1 MAGKGQG
8 APSSDVPGL
17 RDVSAGSVGFEPTL
31 GIPWQSGLD
40 PLTGLAD
47 RRWFLRA
54 VAVSDG
60 SDSGGD
66 SQADDVGII
75 AVRINGLRSLRAS
88 HGQVAA
94 DGVLLL
100 VAEVLH
106 GWSRGDDLAARL
118 GVDSFGI
125 LAHTDAEGLT
135 ATATRLRTKLADAG
149 VSATIGSAMR
159 AAQGGA
165 SEALRTANCDVG
177 KGNGRRRADEG
188 AASRA
193 IRGASAGTAAQVIQA
208 QATGILMQWHR
219 CGADRARLELAYQAH
234 EMGLPVTSMARLLIA
249 VASGAP
255 LSDQD
260 AAYGLDLERSAQLA
274 ANARVGSA
282 PRTSPRPREQ
292 LATPDVVDDG
302 TYTPSRQMQPV
313 WSVRPPN
320 SASGLLSLAGPD
332 ASIRSEDLLLAGRY
346 RGAASPNGSGGDWF
360 DAFILPDGTAALVLG
375 DVAGHDALA
384 ATTMMQLRTLLRG
397 FAVTH
402 EMAPSEVLR
411 RLDVFFAHLDLDLLA
426 TAFFGWVHPD
436 PAGGL
441 VLRWCNAGHLPPLV
455 VGADGETMIL
465 ETRNDLLLGLGLE
478 TRRADLSL
486 RLAAG
491 STLLLYSDGLIETR
505 NADLDH
511 GLDRLQ
517 DAARSVA
524 TLDVA
529 ELCDELVSAMI
540 GVSAHDDVTVLAVRI
555 PH

>member
-1 MAGKGQG
+1 
-8 APSSDVPGL
+8 
-17 RDVSAGSVGFEPTL
+17 
-31 GIPWQSGLD
+31 
-40 PLTGLAD
+40 
-47 RRWFLRA
+47 
-54 VAVSDG
+54 
-60 SDSGGD
+60 
-66 SQADDVGII
+66 
-75 AVRINGLRSLRAS
+75 
-88 HGQVAA
+88 
-94 DGVLLL
+94 
-100 VAEVLH
+100 
-106 GWSRGDDLAARL
+106 
-118 GVDSFGI
+118 
-125 LAHTDAEGLT
+125 
-135 ATATRLRTKLADAG
+135 
-149 VSATIGSAMR
+149 
-159 AAQGGA
+159 
-165 SEALRTANCDVG
+165 
-177 KGNGRRRADEG
+177 
-188 AASRA
+188 
-193 IRGASAGTAAQVIQA
+193 
-208 QATGILMQWHR
+208 MQWHR

-260 AAYGLDLERSAQLA
+260 AAYGIDLERSTRLA
-274 ANARVGSA
+274 ANVRAGMA
-282 PRTSPRPREQ
+282 PRSAGRDAPM
-292 LATPDVVDDG
+292 ASAAVGDDAA
-302 TYTPSRQMQPV
+302 YTPSRQMQPV

-320 SASGLLSLAGPD
+320 SASGLLSLAGSD
-332 ASIRSEDLLLAGRY
+332 ASMRAEDLLLAGRY
-346 RGAASPNGSGGDWF
+346 RGAASPSGSGGDWF

-375 DVAGHDALA
+375 DVAGHDAVA

-455 VGADGETMIL
+455 VDPGGETVLL

-478 TRRADLSL
+478 TKRADLSL

-511 GLDRLQ
+511 GLERLRT
-517 DAARSVA
+517 AARSVA
-524 TLDVA
+524 MLDVA
-529 ELCDELVSAMI
+529 ELCDQLVSTMV
-540 GVSAHDDVTVLAVRI
+540 GVSPHDDVTVLAVRI

>member
-1 MAGKGQG
+1 VAGTGRG
-8 APSSDVPGL
+8 APETGVDAP
-17 RDVSAGSVGFEPTL
+17 RDVLAGSVDFEPAL

-60 SDSGGD
+60 SASGDD

-75 AVRINGLRSLRAS
+75 VVRINGLRSLLVS
-88 HGQVAA
+88 HGRVGV

-100 VAEVLH
+100 TAEVLH

-125 LAHTDAEGLT
+125 LAHTDAAGLA
-135 ATATRLRTKLADAG
+135 ATAARLRTKLADAG
-149 VSATIGSAMR
+149 VSATVGLAMR

-165 SEALRTANCDVG
+165 SEALRTANRDLG
-177 KGNGRRRADEG
+177 KGNGTRRADEA

-208 QATGILMQWHR
+208 QATGILMQWHH
-219 CGADRARLELAYQAH
+219 CGADRARIELAYQAH
-234 EMGLPVTSMARLLIA
+234 EMGLPVTSMARLLVA

-255 LSDQD
+255 LNDHD
-260 AAYGLDLERSAQLA
+260 AAHGIDLERSTRLA
-274 ANARVGSA
+274 ANLRAALV
-282 PRTSPRPREQ
+282 PQTTTSRSDQ
-292 LATPDVVDDG
+292 TATEG
-302 TYTPSRQMQPV
+302 IGHGGAYTPSRQMQPI
-313 WSVRPPN
+313 WSVRPQN

-332 ASIRSEDLLLAGRY
+332 ASIRAEDLLLAGRY
-346 RGAASPNGSGGDWF
+346 RGVANPNGSGGDWF
-360 DAFILPDGTAALVLG
+360 DAFMLPDGTAALVLG

-384 ATTMMQLRTLLRG
+384 ATTMMQLRTLLRSV
-397 FAVTH
+397 AVSH
-402 EMAPSEVLR
+402 DVAPSEVLR
-411 RLDVFFAHLDLDLLA
+411 RLDLFFAQFDLDLLA

-441 VLRWCNAGHLPPLV
+441 VLRWCNAGHLPPVLL
-455 VGADGETMIL
+455 APDGETVIL
-465 ETRNDLLLGLGLE
+465 ESRDDLLLGLGLE
-478 TRRADLSL
+478 TSRADLSL
-486 RLAAG
+486 RLPVA

-511 GLDRLQ
+511 GLDRLRI
-517 DAARSVA
+517 AARPLA

-529 ELCDELVSAMI
+529 QLCDELVSAML
-540 GVSAHDDVTVLAVRI
+540 GVNPHDDVTVLAVRI
-555 PH
+555 PR

>member
-1 MAGKGQG
+1 MQ
-8 APSSDVPGL
+8 DVQKT
-17 RDVSAGSVGFEPTL
+17 SVDFEPEI

-54 VAVSDG
+54 VAVADG
-60 SDSGGD
+60 SANGNDLH
-66 SQADDVGII
+66 ADDVGII
-75 AVRINGLRSLRAS
+75 AVRVNGLRGLLVS
-88 HGQVAA
+88 HGRVAV

-100 VAEVLH
+100 AAEVLH

-135 ATATRLRTKLADAG
+135 VTAARLRSKLADAG
-149 VSATIGSAMR
+149 VSATVGSAMR
-159 AAQGGA
+159 ATQGGA
-165 SEALRTANCDVG
+165 SEALRSANRDLG
-177 KGNGRRRADEG
+177 KGTGTRRADQG

-193 IRGASAGTAAQVIQA
+193 IRGVSAGTAAQVIQA

-234 EMGLPVTSMARLLIA
+234 EMGLAVTSMARLLVA

-255 LSDQD
+255 LSEQD
-260 AAYGLDLERSAQLA
+260 PAYGIDLERSTLLA
-274 ANARVGSA
+274 ANVRAGMA
-282 PRTSPRPREQ
+282 PPKPTTRGNRTDTD
-292 LATPDVVDDG
+292 AAGDHGV
-302 TYTPSRQMQPV
+302 YTPSRQMQPV

-320 SASGLLSLAGPD
+320 SASGLLSLAGSD
-332 ASIRSEDLLLAGRY
+332 GSTRAEDLLLAGRY
-346 RGAASPNGSGGDWF
+346 RGAANPSGSGGDWF

-384 ATTMMQLRTLLRG
+384 AATMMQLRTLLRG

-455 VGADGETMIL
+455 VAANGETVVL
-465 ETRNDLLLGLGLE
+465 ESRNDLLLGLGLE
-478 TRRADLSL
+478 SSRADLSL
-486 RLAAG
+486 RLEAG

-511 GLDRLQ
+511 GLARLRT
-517 DAARSVA
+517 AARKVA
-524 TLDVA
+524 KLDVA
-529 ELCDELVSAMI
+529 ELCDKLVSSMV
-540 GVSAHDDVTVLAVRI
+540 GLSSHDDVTVLAVRI
-555 PH
+555 PG

>member
-1 MAGKGQG
+1 MAATGHG
-8 APSSDVPGL
+8 AQESDVVTP
-17 RDVSAGSVGFEPTL
+17 RDPQRGSVDFEPAL

-60 SDSGGD
+60 SDTGA
-66 SQADDVGII
+66 ADDVGII
-75 AVRINGLRSLRAS
+75 AVRINGLRNLLVS
-88 HGQVAA
+88 HGRVAA

-100 VAEVLH
+100 AAEVLH
-106 GWSRGDDLAARL
+106 GWSRGEDLAARL

-125 LAHTDAEGLT
+125 LAHTDAAGLT
-135 ATATRLRTKLADAG
+135 ATAARLRTKLADAG

-165 SEALRTANCDVG
+165 SEALRTANRDVD
-177 KGNGRRRADEG
+177 KGNGTRRADEA

-208 QATGILMQWHR
+208 QATGILMQWHH

-234 EMGLPVTSMARLLIA
+234 EMGLPVTSMARLLVA

-260 AAYGLDLERSAQLA
+260 AAYGIDLERSTRLA
-274 ANARVGSA
+274 ANVRAGLA
-282 PRTSPRPREQ
+282 PRTSTTGGDQ
-292 LATPDVVDDG
+292 IATDDTGEDDG
-302 TYTPSRQMQPV
+302 AYTPSRQMQPV

-332 ASIRSEDLLLAGRY
+332 ASIRAEDLLLAGRY
-346 RGAASPNGSGGDWF
+346 RGAANPSGSGGDWF

-411 RLDVFFAHLDLDLLA
+411 RLDVFFAQLDLDLLA
-426 TAFFGWVHPD
+426 TAFFAWVHPD

-441 VLRWCNAGHLPPLV
+441 VLRWCNAGHLPPIVLTP
-455 VGADGETMIL
+455 DGETVVL
-465 ETRNDLLLGLGLE
+465 ESRNDLLLGLGLE
-478 TRRADLSL
+478 TTRADLSL
-486 RLAAG
+486 RLPAA

-511 GLDRLQ
+511 GLDRLRV
-517 DAARSVA
+517 AARALA

-529 ELCDELVSAMI
+529 ELCDELVSAMV
-540 GVSAHDDVTVLAVRI
+540 GVSPHDDVTVLAVRI
-555 PH
+555 PR

>member
-1 MAGKGQG
+1 VAGTGHGLPEFDG
-8 APSSDVPGL
+8 AEVRDAQPGSI
-17 RDVSAGSVGFEPTL
+17 DFEPTL

-60 SDSGGD
+60 SDSGG
-66 SQADDVGII
+66 ADDVGII
-75 AVRINGLRSLRAS
+75 AVRINGLRSLVVS
-88 HGQVAA
+88 HGRVAA

-100 VAEVLH
+100 AAEVLH
-106 GWSRGDDLAARL
+106 GWSRGEDLAARL

-125 LAHTDAEGLT
+125 LAHTDAEGL
-135 ATATRLRTKLADAG
+135 AAAAARLRTKLADAG

-165 SEALRTANCDVG
+165 SEALRTANRDVDRG
-177 KGNGRRRADEG
+177 YGTRRADEA

-193 IRGASAGTAAQVIQA
+193 IRGASAGSAAQVIQA
-208 QATGILMQWHR
+208 HATGILMQWHR

-234 EMGLPVTSMARLLIA
+234 EMGLPVTSMARLLVA

-260 AAYGLDLERSAQLA
+260 AAYGIDLERSIRLA
-274 ANARVGSA
+274 ANVRAGLV
-282 PRTSPRPREQ
+282 PRTS
-292 LATPDVVDDG
+292 TTDVDQMTDAGAVDDG
-302 TYTPSRQMQPV
+302 AYTPSRQMQPA
-313 WSVRPPN
+313 WSVRPSN

-332 ASIRSEDLLLAGRY
+332 ASMRGEDLLLAGRY
-346 RGAASPNGSGGDWF
+346 RGAANPSGSGGDWF

-402 EMAPSEVLR
+402 EMPPSEVLR

-441 VLRWCNAGHLPPLV
+441 VLRWCNAGHLPPLMV
-455 VGADGETMIL
+455 AADGETVIL

-478 TRRADLSL
+478 TSRADLSL
-486 RLAAG
+486 RLEAG

-505 NADLDH
+505 TADLDH
-511 GLDRLQ
+511 GLERLRT
-517 DAARSVA
+517 AARSVA

-529 ELCDELVSAMI
+529 ELCDELVSTMV
-540 GVSAHDDVTVLAVRI
+540 GVSSHDDVTMLAVRI
-555 PH
+555 PR